1 MFRRLGAL
9 LPKDTLL
16 DFKAELF
23 FVFLQLS
30 RQLGVSPPDRLD
42 LEQPVDGLERDTAG
56 FGDQEEGEEER
67 EERECGEEEVDTVV
81 HLRKHLLGE
90 PRDEEVE
97 QPVASCCR
105 GLREGSEV
113 GIEEFLNI
121 CQFILPSI
129 SIVRYIPSCKPKAFR
144 SMSGC
149 RQPAKWL
156 AE

>member
-30 RQLGVSPPDRLD
+30 LQLGVSPPDRLD

-121 CQFILPSI
+121 C
-129 SIVRYIPSCKPKAFR
+129 
-144 SMSGC
+144 
-149 RQPAKWL
+149 
-156 AE
+156 